1 MSKEFNISDID
12 NYNSNYNYEI
22 YLYIIKAYYDVIVE
36 FLETAKEN
44 IMVKDNKF
52 NIFIIKRGIETIQ
65 NVFNLLFLYTKN
77 INLTIYHCKK
87 TFYYYVEFI
96 GQIGYNNNSYLQLN
110 SKDAILFVY
119 KKTVFDINNE
129 YKTNFTINET
139 EKKFVEHINNYNIII
154 NNFYFF
160 ILKKS
165 NEENIELNIQK
176 FNNLIKKILSEK
188 KYNIKKNYILKKII
202 FFQKKIHKRSI
213 SINKYITI
221 MELFIKKIKKKNIDD
236 KQIIKKILNTDF
248 SSNIEELTPLRFTN
262 WLFFDN

>member
-154 NNFYFF
+154 NNFFFF
-160 ILKKS
+160 ILKK
-165 NEENIELNIQK
+165 K
-176 FNNLIKKILSEK
+176 
-188 KYNIKKNYILKKII
+188 
-202 FFQKKIHKRSI
+202 
-213 SINKYITI
+213 
-221 MELFIKKIKKKNIDD
+221 
-236 KQIIKKILNTDF
+236 
-248 SSNIEELTPLRFTN
+248 
-262 WLFFDN
+262 

>member
-87 TFYYYVEFI
+87 TFYY
-96 GQIGYNNNSYLQLN
+96 
-110 SKDAILFVY
+110 
-119 KKTVFDINNE
+119 
-129 YKTNFTINET
+129 
-139 EKKFVEHINNYNIII
+139 
-154 NNFYFF
+154 
-160 ILKKS
+160 
-165 NEENIELNIQK
+165 
-176 FNNLIKKILSEK
+176 
-188 KYNIKKNYILKKII
+188 
-202 FFQKKIHKRSI
+202 
-213 SINKYITI
+213 
-221 MELFIKKIKKKNIDD
+221 
-236 KQIIKKILNTDF
+236 
-248 SSNIEELTPLRFTN
+248 
-262 WLFFDN
+262 